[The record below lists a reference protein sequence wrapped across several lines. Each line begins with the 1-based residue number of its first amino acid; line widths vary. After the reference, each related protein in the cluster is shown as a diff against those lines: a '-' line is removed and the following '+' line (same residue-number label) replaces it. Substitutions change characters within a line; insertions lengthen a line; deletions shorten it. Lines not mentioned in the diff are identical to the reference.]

1 VTETSSAT
9 LSQSYPAT
17 PASVREGRDA
27 VVALAA
33 AAGGSRE
40 QLEAIRLAC
49 SEALTNVVVHAYPG
63 AAGQLHVSAGVV
75 RGELW
80 VLVADDGCGLRAHSD
95 GPGLGFGLKLI
106 AKSTDGL
113 AIVKRSSGGTELRM
127 RFNLSSDGDWA
138 EDQPRGS
145 VSSARA
151 PASPRF

>member
-1 VTETSSAT
+1 VIETRAAT

-17 PASVREGRDA
+17 PASVREGRNA

-33 AAGGSRE
+33 ASGGRPE

-49 SEALTNVVVHAYPG
+49 SEALTNVAVHAYHG
-63 AAGQLHVSAGVV
+63 AAGPIHVSAGVIQ
-75 RGELW
+75 GELW
-80 VLVADDGCGLRAHSD
+80 VLVADDGCGLRARSD
-95 GPGLGFGLKLI
+95 SPGLGFGLKLI

-113 AIVKRSSGGTELRM
+113 TIVKRSCGGTELRM
-127 RFNLSSDGDWA
+127 RFILGSDGAWA

-145 VSSARA
+145 VSCARA